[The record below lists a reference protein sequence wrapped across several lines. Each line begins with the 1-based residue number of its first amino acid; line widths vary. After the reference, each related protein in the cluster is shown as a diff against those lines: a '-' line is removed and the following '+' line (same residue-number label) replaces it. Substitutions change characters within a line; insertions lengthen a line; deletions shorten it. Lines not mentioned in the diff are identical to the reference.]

1 MKDEKIYL
9 CNSSSCNNVSP
20 ATIDTNKR
28 MNKQFTVNLDNTTA
42 QVYQFSNNTEV
53 TEYQVMIHITNPRL
67 NCSRQIEAVMAAY
80 NSLIEQQLKGATA
93 VFKRYFLSD
102 AANQADSVIL
112 SDMTDCAKSVIQQAP
127 LDGTKIA
134 LWAYL
139 MTGVQTA
146 VSKSGLYEVRHGQFR
161 HLWNGSAHNLAANSE
176 YQTRLLFNEY
186 NMQLIEEECTLKDN
200 CIRTWFF
207 VNDVDLN
214 YGGVVR
220 ARNQFFF
227 TQGLTRDTHF
237 IASTG
242 IGGRQQDPNV
252 LSQMDNYAI
261 AGIRPEQVHH
271 LYAPTHLNRTSDYGV
286 SFERGTY
293 IDYADRRHVFI
304 SGTASINNKGE
315 VMYPGDIVKQTHRMW
330 DNVEALLK
338 EADCTFDEVGEM
350 VVYLRDTAD
359 YLTVRDM
366 YEERFAGHPY
376 VIVHASVCRPGWL
389 VEMECMAVKEMN
401 NKEQAPF

>member
-1 MKDEKIYL
+1 MNERFSHIAFENASADV
-9 CNSSSCNNVSP
+9 SC
-20 ATIDTNKR
+20 
-28 MNKQFTVNLDNTTA
+28 FDNG
-42 QVYQFSNNTEV
+42 TEV
-53 TEYQVMIHITNPRL
+53 KEYHAMIHVDAKRL
-67 NCSRQIEAVMAAY
+67 PYSQQLEAVLNAY
-80 NSLIEQQLKGATA
+80 NQLLEGPLKGAQA

-102 AANQADSVIL
+102 AANQADEVVL
-112 SDMTDCAKSVIQQAP
+112 SDVTDCAKSIIEQAP

-134 LWAYL
+134 LWCYL
-139 MTGVQTA
+139 MTGVQTGLC
-146 VSKSGLYEVRHGQFR
+146 KSGLYEVRHGAFR
-161 HLWNGSAHNLAANSE
+161 HLWNGSAHNMAANSE

-186 NMQLIEEECTLKDN
+186 NMQLLEEGCTLEAN
-200 CIRTWFF
+200 CIRTWLF

-227 TQGLTRDTHF
+227 TQGLTVHTHF

-261 AGIRPEQVHH
+261 AGIQKEQIHY

-293 IDYADRRHVFI
+293 IDYADRRHVLI

-315 VMYPGDIVKQTHRMW
+315 IMYPKDIVKQTHRMW
-330 DNVEALLK
+330 ENVEALLK
-338 EADCTFDEVGEM
+338 EAECTYDDVTEM
-350 VVYLRDTAD
+350 VVYLRDVAD
-359 YLTVRDM
+359 YELVKEM
-366 YEERFAGHPY
+366 YEERFHDKSY
-376 VIVHASVCRPGWL
+376 VIVLAPVCRPGWL
-389 VEMECMAVKEMN
+389 VEMECMAVKKMEN
-401 NKEQAPF
+401 PAYEAF

>member
-1 MKDEKIYL
+1 MD
-9 CNSSSCNNVSP
+9 NRQQ
-20 ATIDTNKR
+20 TF
-28 MNKQFTVNLDNTTA
+28 QFENAYAEAFQFDNGTA
-42 QVYQFSNNTEV
+42 VK
-53 TEYQVMIHITNPRL
+53 EYHVMIHVNSSRL
-67 NCSRQIEAVMAAY
+67 PYTTQLEAVMNAY
-80 NSLIEQQLKGATA
+80 NSLIEGPMKGAQA

-102 AANQADSVIL
+102 AANQADEIIV
-112 SDMTDCAKSVIQQAP
+112 SDVTDCAKSIIQQAP
-127 LDGTKIA
+127 LDGTKVA
-134 LWAYL
+134 LWVYL
-139 MTGVQTA
+139 MTDVQTGL
-146 VSKSGLYEVRHGQFR
+146 SQSGLYEVRHGDFR
-161 HLWNGSAHNLAANSE
+161 HLWNGSAHNMAANSE

-186 NMQLIEEECTLKDN
+186 NMQLIEEGCTLEAN

-227 TQGLTRDTHF
+227 TQGLTVHTHF

-261 AGIRPEQVHH
+261 AGVKKEQIHY
-271 LYAPTHLNRTSDYGV
+271 LYAPSHLNRTSDYGV

-293 IDYADRRHVFI
+293 VDYADRRQVFI

-315 VMYPGDIVKQTHRMW
+315 VMYPKDIVKQTHRMW
-330 DNVEALLK
+330 ENVEVLLA

-359 YLTVRDM
+359 YDLVKEM
-366 YEERFAGHPY
+366 YEERFPGKPY
-376 VIVHASVCRPGWL
+376 VIVHAPVCRPGWL
-389 VEMECMAVKEMN
+389 IEMECMAVKKIDKPEH
-401 NKEQAPF
+401 AAF

>member
-1 MKDEKIYL
+1 MD
-9 CNSSSCNNVSP
+9 NRQQ
-20 ATIDTNKR
+20 TF
-28 MNKQFTVNLDNTTA
+28 QFENA
-42 QVYQFSNNTEV
+42 FAEAFQFDNNTAV
-53 TEYQVMIHITNPRL
+53 KEYHVMIHVNSSRL
-67 NCSRQIEAVMAAY
+67 PYTTQLEAVMNAY
-80 NSLIEQQLKGATA
+80 NSLIEGPMKGAQA

-102 AANQADSVIL
+102 AANQADEIIV
-112 SDMTDCAKSVIQQAP
+112 SDVTDCAKSIIQQAP
-127 LDGTKIA
+127 LDGTKVA
-134 LWAYL
+134 LWVYL
-139 MTGVQTA
+139 MTDVQTGL
-146 VSKSGLYEVRHGQFR
+146 SQSGLYEVRHGDFR
-161 HLWNGSAHNLAANSE
+161 HLWNGSAHNMAANSE

-186 NMQLIEEECTLKDN
+186 NMQLIEEGCTLEAN

-227 TQGLTRDTHF
+227 TQGLTVHTHF

-261 AGIRPEQVHH
+261 AGVKKEQIHY

-293 IDYADRRHVFI
+293 VDYADRRQVFI

-315 VMYPGDIVKQTHRMW
+315 VMYPKDIVKQTHRMW
-330 DNVEALLK
+330 ENVEALLA

-359 YLTVRDM
+359 YDLVKEM
-366 YEERFAGHPY
+366 FEERFPGKPY
-376 VIVHASVCRPGWL
+376 VIVHAPVCRPGWL
-389 VEMECMAVKEMN
+389 IEMECMAIKQIDKPEH
-401 NKEQAPF
+401 AAF

>member
-1 MKDEKIYL
+1 MD
-9 CNSSSCNNVSP
+9 NRQQ
-20 ATIDTNKR
+20 TF
-28 MNKQFTVNLDNTTA
+28 QFENA
-42 QVYQFSNNTEV
+42 FAEAFQFDNNTAV
-53 TEYQVMIHITNPRL
+53 KEYHVMIHVNSSRL
-67 NCSRQIEAVMAAY
+67 PYTTQLEAVMNAY
-80 NSLIEQQLKGATA
+80 NSLIDGPLKGAQA

-102 AANQADSVIL
+102 AANQADEIIV
-112 SDMTDCAKSVIQQAP
+112 SDVTDCAKSIIQQAP
-127 LDGTKIA
+127 LDGTKVA
-134 LWAYL
+134 LWVYL
-139 MTGVQTA
+139 MTDVQTGL
-146 VSKSGLYEVRHGQFR
+146 SQSGLYEVRHGDFR
-161 HLWNGSAHNLAANSE
+161 HLWNGSAHNMAANSE

-186 NMQLIEEECTLKDN
+186 NMQLIEEGCTLEAN

-227 TQGLTRDTHF
+227 TQGLTVHTHF

-261 AGIRPEQVHH
+261 AGVKKEQIHY
-271 LYAPTHLNRTSDYGV
+271 LYAPSHLNRTSDYGV

-293 IDYADRRHVFI
+293 VDYADRRQVFI

-315 VMYPGDIVKQTHRMW
+315 VMYPKDIVKQTHRMW
-330 DNVEALLK
+330 ENVEALLA

-359 YLTVRDM
+359 YDLVKEM
-366 YEERFAGHPY
+366 FEERFPGKPY
-376 VIVHASVCRPGWL
+376 VIVHAPVCRPGWL
-389 VEMECMAVKEMN
+389 IEMECMAIKQIDKPEH
-401 NKEQAPF
+401 AAF

>member
-1 MKDEKIYL
+1 
-9 CNSSSCNNVSP
+9 
-20 ATIDTNKR
+20 
-28 MNKQFTVNLDNTTA
+28 MNQRQQTFQFENAYAEAFQFDNGTA
-42 QVYQFSNNTEV
+42 VK
-53 TEYQVMIHITNPRL
+53 EYHVMIHVNSSRL
-67 NCSRQIEAVMAAY
+67 PYTTQLEAVMNAY
-80 NSLIEQQLKGATA
+80 NSLIEGPMKGAQA

-102 AANQADSVIL
+102 AANQADEIIV
-112 SDMTDCAKSVIQQAP
+112 SDVTDCAKSIIQQAP
-127 LDGTKIA
+127 LDGTKVA
-134 LWAYL
+134 LWVYL
-139 MTGVQTA
+139 MTDVQTGL
-146 VSKSGLYEVRHGQFR
+146 SQSGLYEVRHGDFR
-161 HLWNGSAHNLAANSE
+161 HLWNGSAHNMAANSE

-186 NMQLIEEECTLKDN
+186 NMQLIEEGCTLEAN

-227 TQGLTRDTHF
+227 TQGLTVHTHF

-261 AGIRPEQVHH
+261 AGIQKDQIHY

-293 IDYADRRHVFI
+293 VDYADRRHVFI

-315 VMYPGDIVKQTHRMW
+315 VMYPKDIVKQTHRMW
-330 DNVEALLK
+330 ENVEALLA

-359 YLTVRDM
+359 YDLVKEM
-366 YEERFAGHPY
+366 YEEHFPGKPY
-376 VIVHASVCRPGWL
+376 VIVHAPVCRPGWL
-389 VEMECMAVKEMN
+389 IEMECMAVKKIDKPEH
-401 NKEQAPF
+401 AAF

>member
-1 MKDEKIYL
+1 MQD
-9 CNSSSCNNVSP
+9 
-20 ATIDTNKR
+20 TI
-28 MNKQFTVNLDNTTA
+28 QFDNA
-42 QVYQFSNNTEV
+42 FAEIFQFDNGTEV
-53 TEYQVMIHITNPRL
+53 CECHLMIHASSPGL
-67 NCSRQIEAVMAAY
+67 PFAQQLEAVMGAY
-80 NSLIEQQLKGATA
+80 ERLIDGALKGSVA

-102 AANQADSVIL
+102 AANQADDVIVA
-112 SDMTDCAKSVIQQAP
+112 DVTDCAKSIIQQAP

-139 MTGVQTA
+139 MTNVETS
-146 VSKSGLYEVRHGQFR
+146 VSKSGLYEVCHGGFR
-161 HLWNGSAHNLAANSE
+161 HLWNGSAHNMAANSE

-186 NMQLIEEECTLKDN
+186 NMQLIEEGCTLEAN

-227 TQGLTRDTHF
+227 TQGLTVNTHF

-261 AGIRPEQVHH
+261 AGVHKEQIHY
-271 LYAPTHLNRTSDYGV
+271 LYASTHLNRTSDYGV
-286 SFERGTY
+286 SFERGTLVNY
-293 IDYADRRHVFI
+293 RDRRHVFI

-315 VMYPGDIVKQTHRMW
+315 VMYPKDIVRQTRRMW
-330 DNVEALLK
+330 ENVEALLA
-338 EADCTFDEVGEM
+338 EADCNFNDVAEM

-359 YLTVRDM
+359 YAVVRSLF
-366 YEERFAGHPY
+366 EERFAGKPY
-376 VIVHASVCRPGWL
+376 VIVHAPVCRPGWL
-389 VEMECMAVKEMN
+389 IEMECMAVKQVN
-401 NKEQAPF
+401 NPSLPAF